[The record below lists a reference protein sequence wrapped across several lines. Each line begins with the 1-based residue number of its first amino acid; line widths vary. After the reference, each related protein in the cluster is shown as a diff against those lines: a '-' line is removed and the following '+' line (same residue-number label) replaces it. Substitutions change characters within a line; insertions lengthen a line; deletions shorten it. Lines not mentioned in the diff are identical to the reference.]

1 MTHVTNGSL
10 TRRQQIQSAAKE
22 LFRTRGYLATSM
34 RDIANKMQLSG
45 GGSLYAHIQ
54 GKEELLWDIASE
66 AMDAFF
72 EAQSEILALDLP
84 PIPKLRR
91 AMVAHVLVML
101 NRLDAAAVYFDEWR
115 HLSDTRRAEISARR
129 DAYERRFEMLIHDG
143 LQSGGLIAS
152 DERFATLYAL
162 GALNA
167 VRRWYRPDGR
177 LSAEMVA
184 TLAADSVL
192 NGLAVR

>member
-1 MTHVTNGSL
+1 MPHVINGSI
-10 TRRQQIQSAAKE
+10 TRRQQIQTAAKE

-54 GKEELLWDIASE
+54 GKEELLWNIASE

-72 EAQSEILALDLP
+72 EVQTSIVALDLAP
-84 PIPKLRR
+84 VPKLRR
-91 AMVAHVLVML
+91 AMIAHVLVIL

-115 HLSDTRRAEISARR
+115 HLSDGRRAEISGRR
-129 DAYERRFEMLIHDG
+129 DAYEKRFQSLIHAG
-143 LQSGGLIAS
+143 LASGELIAS

-167 VRRWYRPDGR
+167 IRRWYRPDGR
-177 LSAEMVA
+177 LSAETVA
-184 TLAADSVL
+184 ALTADAILDGLLA
-192 NGLAVR
+192 R